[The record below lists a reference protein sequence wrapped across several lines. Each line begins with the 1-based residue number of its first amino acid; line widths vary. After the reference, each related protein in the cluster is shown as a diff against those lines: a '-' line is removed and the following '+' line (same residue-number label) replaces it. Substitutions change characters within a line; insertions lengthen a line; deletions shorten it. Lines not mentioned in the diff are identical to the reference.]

1 MRVFKCGQ
9 RRWSRRQHE
18 DPATSGIS
26 NFPFVRKPSA
36 RSILTV
42 LALVWITATSTGAA
56 APLPLDKIL
65 LPEGFRIELYARDP
79 NARSMTLSTAGILY
93 VGNRSG
99 GVYAVVDAGVD

>member
-1 MRVFKCGQ
+1 M
-9 RRWSRRQHE
+9 
-18 DPATSGIS
+18 
-26 NFPFVRKPSA
+26 RKPSA

-42 LALVWITATSTGAA
+42 LALVWITATSIGAA